1 MLKICIIDNKHK
13 IIKTKVLIIIK
24 FHFMNLSPQLR
35 IDITKIAVI
44 TICYILI
51 NIFIAFH
58 NQGVYV
64 SPLILGVS
72 ETYDFIAFLVIS
84 VLIGLLIGLLGGSV
98 LVFVNYKL
106 FQNKS
111 FCFASFTT
119 LPLLSTVV
127 ITENSLCWSIPE

>member
-1 MLKICIIDNKHK
+1 
-13 IIKTKVLIIIK
+13 
-24 FHFMNLSPQLR
+24 MNLSPQLR

-98 LVFVNYKL
+98 MVFVNYK
-106 FQNKS
+106 
-111 FCFASFTT
+111 
-119 LPLLSTVV
+119 
-127 ITENSLCWSIPE
+127 